1 LLKNNLEIIEN
12 FPAGIFVS
20 IGILLPAIL
29 LSIHKKSMK
38 KEIIE
43 EPLFDIEDSLD

>member
-1 LLKNNLEIIEN
+1 MFTNI
-12 FPAGIFVS
+12 
-20 IGILLPAIL
+20 ILLPAIL

-43 EPLFDIEDSLD
+43 QPLIDIEDSLE